1 MHRGTGFS
9 FSRLLGSDSVEE
21 KCNRGGN
28 QTHPRWLTT
37 MTWSDDVGY
46 GIDRFGLDLMHRL
59 VARREVAPTTDAT
72 EHPLLH
78 GQYIGQKYRS

>member
-1 MHRGTGFS
+1 
-9 FSRLLGSDSVEE
+9 
-21 KCNRGGN
+21 
-28 QTHPRWLTT
+28 